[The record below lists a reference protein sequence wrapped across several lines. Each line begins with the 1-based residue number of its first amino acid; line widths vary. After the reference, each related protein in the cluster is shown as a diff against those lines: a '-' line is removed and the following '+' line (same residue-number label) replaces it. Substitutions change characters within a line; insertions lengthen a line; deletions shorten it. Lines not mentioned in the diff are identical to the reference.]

1 MAKRLG
7 QLKLPYEVLKSAFE
21 DNMDDIQAFHEC
33 LREAGKLGVTKSGVT
48 FENEPPFF
56 R

>member
-21 DNMDDIQAFHEC
+21 DNMDNIQAFHEC
-33 LREAGKLGVTKSGVT
+33 LREAGITRKAWRDKIWSH
-48 FENEPPFF
+48 F
-56 R
+56 RK